1 VHGHGRVVGGRHE
14 LALMS
19 DTFTFIAP
27 VMPRRQVDPFAV
39 KLVTSGVVL
48 LLLVSAFATFVVAK
62 ERSADIRHAALE
74 AQERAQ
80 EQATADRLASIPDA
94 AAAVPDPI
102 VTGTV
107 PAGVAKLLDGP
118 ARDAAE
124 RALAL
129 ARGELGR
136 GDLAATDAAQLADAD
151 PTLLFV
157 DGPSTAPTIVSVAV
171 SAGVWAAAVMGLSGE
186 CYGVS
191 IDTHGA
197 VRYGHAGACTG
208 RAALASAQTAW

>member
-1 VHGHGRVVGGRHE
+1 V
-14 LALMS
+14 
-19 DTFTFIAP
+19 TF
-27 VMPRRQVDPFAV
+27 
-39 KLVTSGVVL
+39 GVVL

-62 ERSADIRHAALE
+62 ERSADVRHAALE

-80 EQATADRLASIPDA
+80 EQANADRLASIPEA
-94 AAAVPDPI
+94 AAAVPDP
-102 VTGTV
+102 VTTGPV
-107 PAGVAKLLDGP
+107 SAGVAKLLDGP

-129 ARGELGR
+129 GRGALGR
-136 GDLAATDAAQLADAD
+136 GDLATTDAAQLADAD

-171 SAGVWAAAVMGLSGE
+171 SGGVWAAAVMGLSGE

-191 IDTHGA
+191 IDAHGA

-208 RAALASAQTAW
+208 RGALASAQTAW